1 VGNFDIDL
9 DFGKVHEK
17 KIIELLEGNGTIEV
31 KTERDIWATTGNA
44 VFEIMCNNKI
54 SGISATEAK
63 WWCHVFTLD
72 GDVKFILFI
81 KVSKLRKLI
90 KYLFLNDLAHIKMG
104 GDNNKSK
111 LVLVRVSELVRFS
124 NKI

>member
-1 VGNFDIDL
+1 MGNFDIDL
-9 DFGKVHEK
+9 DFGQVYEK
-17 KIIELLEGNGTIEV
+17 KITKLLKGDGTIEV
-31 KTERDIWATTGNA
+31 KTERDIWAETGNA
-44 VFEIMCNNKI
+44 VFEIMCNGKL
-54 SGISATEAK
+54 SGISTTDAR
-63 WWCHVFTLD
+63 WWCHVFTVES
-72 GDVKFILFI
+72 DVKFILFI
-81 KVSKLRKLI
+81 EVSKLRKLI